1 MSYCGRTGA
10 ADLCARKMTTAGRRA
25 GAPHVPNQ
33 ADMIAVVCVR
43 TGVIFDPNSDDLSI
57 ARGCHNRPYVLLHRH
72 HAYLGRDNE
81 SQAGRADETE
91 QSVPL

>member
-1 MSYCGRTGA
+1 MIYLSSPE
-10 ADLCARKMTTAGRRA
+10 AGRSLA
-25 GAPHVPNQ
+25 GSSSGYGLGLAFEPE
-33 ADMIAVVCVR
+33 I
-43 TGVIFDPNSDDLSI
+43 DDLSV